1 MVAGTPMQMSDSD
14 MPLTSSQVHA
24 LQVLIGTPRCTAINT
39 RRANSLESASC
50 RPACSDDPDPRT
62 NTTRPSAA
70 AAAADPAAETAVR
83 ATPSLQAPGYGV
95 GVIKPSL
102 RAGLLQHKHL

>member
-1 MVAGTPMQMSDSD
+1 MRAEGG
-14 MPLTSSQVHA
+14 LH
-24 LQVLIGTPRCTAINT
+24 T

-62 NTTRPSAA
+62 DTKRPSAAA

-102 RAGLLQHKHL
+102 RAELLQHKHL